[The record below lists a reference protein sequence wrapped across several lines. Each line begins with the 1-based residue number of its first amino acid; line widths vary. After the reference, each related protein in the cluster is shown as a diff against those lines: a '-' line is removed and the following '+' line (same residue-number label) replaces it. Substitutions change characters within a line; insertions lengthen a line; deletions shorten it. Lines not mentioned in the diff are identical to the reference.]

1 MTRKTKI
8 LVAALAIFILSIVT
22 ASACE
27 ITFDIEKGKKDSY
40 KAGDELVLKV
50 HVTFTHRVC
59 TQGIEATKFKYEG
72 IEVVSATKWKEI
84 DGSNFERKLKI
95 KVTDPSSKTL
105 SLNATRTCD
114 KTGGYGEITIFAK
127 K

>member
-1 MTRKTKI
+1 MRKIPKI
-8 LVAALAIFILSIVT
+8 LTTILVIFIFSIIA

-27 ITFDIEKGKKDSY
+27 ITFEVEKGKKDYY

-50 HVTFTHRVC
+50 QVSLTHRNC
-59 TQGIEATKFKYEG
+59 TQKIDATKFKFEG
-72 IEVVSATKWKEI
+72 VKVISSTKWKTI
-84 DGSNFERKLKI
+84 SASNFERKLKI
-95 KVTDPSSKTL
+95 KVTDPTSKKL

-114 KTGGYGEITIFAK
+114 KTGGYGEIILFVK